1 MILGTYSISHLLSMY
16 KDPYQR
22 PKLEKYIWLVVLS
35 GIIWITAVV
44 LLVYYWYEMEL
55 WAQLFAISGLFFNA
69 GGALFSILVIYLGLK
84 DQTIQPKSPIDS
96 VLAITPNPSLP
107 TITALNKTLPA
118 VENVQNIDNI
128 SLLNASKPIA
138 NTNITNITSDIP
150 L

>member
-1 MILGTYSISHLLSMY
+1 MIVGTYSISHLLSMY

-35 GIIWITAVV
+35 GIIWITAVA

-69 GGALFSILVIYLGLK
+69 GGSLFSILVIYLGLK
-84 DQTIQPKSPIDS
+84 DTQIQPKSRIDS
-96 VLAITPNPSLP
+96 VLAMSPNTTLP
-107 TITALNKTLPA
+107 T
-118 VENVQNIDNI
+118 VENIENINV
-128 SLLNASKPIA
+128 SKPIT

>member
-1 MILGTYSISHLLSMY
+1 MIVGTYSISHLLSMY

-35 GIIWITAVV
+35 GIIWITAVA

-69 GGALFSILVIYLGLK
+69 GGSLFSILVIYLGLK
-84 DQTIQPKSPIDS
+84 DTQIQPKSRIDS
-96 VLAITPNPSLP
+96 VLAMSPNTTLPSVTETISLP
-107 TITALNKTLPA
+107 T
-118 VENVQNIDNI
+118 VENIDNI
-128 SLLNASKPIA
+128 SLNVSKPIT